1 MEICPAY
8 ISKINS
14 DFEKQII
21 VFIIQKKGWNYL
33 VVKEITCIINR
44 NNILLQL
51 KANLILTKKY
61 VKIRIFLEL

>member
-21 VFIIQKKGWNYL
+21 VFIIPKKGWNYL